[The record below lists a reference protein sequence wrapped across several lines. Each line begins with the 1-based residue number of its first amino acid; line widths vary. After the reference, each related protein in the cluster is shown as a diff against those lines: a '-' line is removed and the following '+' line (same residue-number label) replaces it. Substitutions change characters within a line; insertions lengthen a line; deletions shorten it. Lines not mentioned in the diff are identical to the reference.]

1 MSEVTASL
9 VKELRDK
16 TGAGMMDC
24 KNALVETNGNIEES
38 IDWLRKKGI
47 SGAEK
52 KSARVA
58 ADGVIAVSIN
68 TDAAALVEINSET
81 DFVSRNP
88 DFQKFAKNISEIA
101 LINGQTIEELKKAKY
116 LDSGK
121 SVEEAL
127 TDLIGL
133 IGENI
138 VLRRS
143 SLLKNANNNIFS
155 SYIHG
160 QVNEGLGKIGVILSL
175 ESNIDSDKI
184 KDLGKQ
190 IAMHIAASKP
200 MAISSDDVDPEVI
213 ERERSI
219 LVEQAKDSGKPDN
232 IIEKMVDG
240 RISKFFSEITLLD
253 QTWVID
259 GESKV
264 SKIIKDLEKDLSC
277 NILIK
282 DFKYFVLGE
291 GIEVD
296 KKDFATEVAEQINN

>member
-24 KNALVETNGNIEES
+24 KNALVETNANIEEAV
-38 IDWLRKKGI
+38 DWLRKKGI

-52 KSARVA
+52 KSSRVA
-58 ADGVIAVSIN
+58 ADGVITVSMN
-68 TDAAALVEINSET
+68 NEAAALVEINSET

-88 DFQKFAKNISEIA
+88 DFQNFARNISDIA
-101 LINGQTIEELKKAKY
+101 LLSGSTIEALKSAKY
-116 LDSGK
+116 TNSEK
-121 SVEEAL
+121 TVEESL

-138 VLRRS
+138 VLRRTY
-143 SLLKNANNNIFS
+143 LLSKSANSIFS

-160 QVNEGLGKIGVILSL
+160 QISEGLGKIGVIISI
-175 ESNIDSDKI
+175 ESNGDKDKI
-184 KDLGKQ
+184 NAFGKQ
-190 IAMHIAASKP
+190 LAMHIAASKP
-200 MAISSDDVDPEVI
+200 IAINSEGVDNTVI

-219 LVEQAKDSGKPDN
+219 LIEQAKDSGKPDN
-232 IIEKMVDG
+232 IIEKMVEG

-264 SKIIKDLEKDLSC
+264 SKILKDLENELSC
-277 NILIK
+277 SILIK
-282 DFKYFVLGE
+282 DFKYFILGE
-291 GIEVD
+291 GIEVE

>member
-143 SLLKNANNNIFS
+143 SLLKNTNNNIFS

-175 ESNIDSDKI
+175 ESNITSDKI
-184 KDLGKQ
+184 ENLGKQ
-190 IAMHIAASKP
+190 VAMHIAASKP

>member
-24 KNALVETNGNIEES
+24 KNALVESNANIEEA

-58 ADGVIAVSIN
+58 ADGVITVSVN
-68 TDAAALVEINSET
+68 NEAASLVEINSET

-88 DFQKFAKNISEIA
+88 DFQSFAKNISEIA
-101 LINGQTIEELKKAKY
+101 LLNGSSIEELKKAKY
-116 LDSGK
+116 TNSEK
-121 SVEEAL
+121 SVEDTL

-138 VLRRS
+138 VLRRTH
-143 SLLKNANNNIFS
+143 LLKKSENSIFA

-160 QVNEGLGKIGVILSL
+160 QINDGMGKIGVIISI
-175 ESNIDSDKI
+175 ESDGEKEKI
-184 KDLGKQ
+184 NEFGKQ
-190 IAMHIAASKP
+190 LAMHIAASKP
-200 MAISSDDVDPEVI
+200 IAISSDDVDPNVI
-213 ERERSI
+213 ERERNI
-219 LVEQAKDSGKPDN
+219 LIEQAKDSGKPDN
-232 IIEKMVDG
+232 IIEKMVEG

-253 QTWVID
+253 QTWVMD
-259 GESKV
+259 GESNV
-264 SKIIKDLEKDLSC
+264 SKILNDIEKKLSC

-282 DFKYFVLGE
+282 DFKYFILGE
-291 GIEVD
+291 GIEVE
-296 KKDFATEVAEQINN
+296 KKDFATEVAEQINS

>member
-58 ADGVIAVSIN
+58 ADGVVAVSIN

-88 DFQKFAKNISEIA
+88 DFQKFAKIISEIA

-200 MAISSDDVDPEVI
+200 MAISSDDVDPKVI

-264 SKIIKDLEKDLSC
+264 SKIIQDLEKDLSC

>member
-1 MSEVTASL
+1 MSEVTAAL

-24 KNALVETNGNIEES
+24 KNALVETNGNLEES

-58 ADGVIAVSIN
+58 ADGVVTVSVN
-68 TDAAALVEINSET
+68 SDAAALVEINSET

-88 DFQKFAKNISEIA
+88 DFQNFAKNISHIA
-101 LINGQTIEELKKAKY
+101 LSSGDSIEELKKAKY
-116 LDSGK
+116 LDSEK
-121 SVEEAL
+121 SVEETL

-138 VLRRS
+138 VLRRTHI
-143 SLLKNANNNIFS
+143 LKNTNNNIFS
-155 SYIHG
+155 SYLHG
-160 QVNEGLGKIGVILSL
+160 QINEGLGKIGVILSI
-175 ESNIDSDKI
+175 ESNGPIDKI
-184 KDLGKQ
+184 NELGKQ

-200 MAISSDDVDPEVI
+200 IAINSDDVDPKVI

-219 LVEQAKDSGKPDN
+219 LIEQAKESGKPDN
-232 IIEKMVDG
+232 IIEKMVEG
-240 RISKFFSEITLLD
+240 RISKFFSEITLMD
-253 QTWVID
+253 QIWVID

-264 SKIIKDLEKDLSC
+264 LKIISDAEKDLSC
-277 NILIK
+277 NIIIK
-282 DFKYFVLGE
+282 DFKYFILGE
-291 GIEVD
+291 GIEVE

>member
-1 MSEVTASL
+1 MSLITAAL

-38 IDWLRKKGI
+38 VDWLRKKGI

-58 ADGVIAVSIN
+58 ADGVVTVSVKN
-68 TDAAALVEINSET
+68 NAAALVEINSET

-88 DFQKFAKNISEIA
+88 DFQNFARNISIIA
-101 LINGQTIEELKKAKY
+101 LDSGANLEDLKKASY

-121 SVEEAL
+121 NVQETL

-138 VLRRS
+138 VLRRTF
-143 SLLKNANNNIFS
+143 LLNNVNGLFS

-160 QVNEGLGKIGVILSL
+160 QIDEGLGKIGVIVSI
-175 ESNIDSDKI
+175 ESNGDKI
-184 KDLGKQ
+184 KVSDFGKK

-200 MAISSDDVDPEVI
+200 VAISANDVDPTI
-213 ERERSI
+213 IQRERKV
-219 LVEQAKDSGKPDN
+219 LTEQAKNSGKPDN
-232 IIEKMVDG
+232 IIEKMVEG
-240 RISKFFSEITLLD
+240 RISKFFSEITLLE
-253 QTWVID
+253 QTWVMD

-264 SKIIKDLEKDLSC
+264 SQVIESIEKEISC
-277 NILIK
+277 NIVIK
-282 DFKYFVLGE
+282 DFKYFILGE
-291 GIEVD
+291 GIEVE
-296 KKDFATEVAEQINN
+296 KKDFAAEVAEQINS

>member
-1 MSEVTASL
+1 MSLITAAL

-38 IDWLRKKGI
+38 VDWLRKKGI

-58 ADGVIAVSIN
+58 ADGVVTVSIKN
-68 TDAAALVEINSET
+68 NAAALVEINSET

-88 DFQKFAKNISEIA
+88 DFQNFARNISIIA
-101 LINGQTIEELKKAKY
+101 LDSGANLEDLKKASY

-121 SVEEAL
+121 NVQETL

-138 VLRRS
+138 VLRRTV
-143 SLLKNANNNIFS
+143 LLNNVNGLFS

-160 QVNEGLGKIGVILSL
+160 QIDKGLGKIGVIVSI
-175 ESNIDSDKI
+175 ESNGDKI
-184 KDLGKQ
+184 KVSDFGKK

-200 MAISSDDVDPEVI
+200 VAISANDVDPTI
-213 ERERSI
+213 IQRERKV
-219 LVEQAKDSGKPDN
+219 LTEQAKNSGKPDN
-232 IIEKMVDG
+232 IIEKMVEG

-253 QTWVID
+253 QTWVMD

-264 SKIIKDLEKDLSC
+264 SKVIENYEKEVSC
-277 NILIK
+277 NIVVK
-282 DFKYFVLGE
+282 DFKYFILGD
-291 GIEVD
+291 GIEVET
-296 KKDFATEVAEQINN
+296 KDFATEVAETINS

>member
-143 SLLKNANNNIFS
+143 SLLKNLNNNNNVDEYVPAILLTTTETE
-155 SYIHG
+155 
-160 QVNEGLGKIGVILSL
+160 NEAIKINAKALGRL
-175 ESNIDSDKI
+175 
-184 KDLGKQ
+184 
-190 IAMHIAASKP
+190 
-200 MAISSDDVDPEVI
+200 
-213 ERERSI
+213 
-219 LVEQAKDSGKPDN
+219 
-232 IIEKMVDG
+232 
-240 RISKFFSEITLLD
+240 SEIALRLSALYAAKPATNNSSFCPLKLERNSSLSFLICSTISLDSTL
-253 QTWVID
+253 V
-259 GESKV
+259 
-264 SKIIKDLEKDLSC
+264 C
-277 NILIK
+277 
-282 DFKYFVLGE
+282 
-291 GIEVD
+291 
-296 KKDFATEVAEQINN
+296 AP

>member
-1 MSEVTASL
+1 MSLITAAL

-38 IDWLRKKGI
+38 VDWLRKKGI

-58 ADGVIAVSIN
+58 ADGVVTVSVKN
-68 TDAAALVEINSET
+68 NAAALVEINSET

-88 DFQKFAKNISEIA
+88 DFQNFAKNISIIA
-101 LINGQTIEELKKAKY
+101 LDSGANLEDLKKASY

-121 SVEEAL
+121 NVQETL

-138 VLRRS
+138 VLRRTF
-143 SLLKNANNNIFS
+143 LLNNVNGLFS

-160 QVNEGLGKIGVILSL
+160 QIDEGLGKIGVIVSI
-175 ESNIDSDKI
+175 ESNGDKI
-184 KDLGKQ
+184 KVSDFGKK

-200 MAISSDDVDPEVI
+200 VAISANDVDPTI
-213 ERERSI
+213 IQRERKV
-219 LVEQAKDSGKPDN
+219 LTEQAKNSGKPDN
-232 IIEKMVDG
+232 IIEKMVEG
-240 RISKFFSEITLLD
+240 RISKFFSEITLLE
-253 QTWVID
+253 QTWVMD

-264 SKIIKDLEKDLSC
+264 SQVIESIEKEISC
-277 NILIK
+277 NIVIK
-282 DFKYFVLGE
+282 DFKYFILGE
-291 GIEVD
+291 GIEVE
-296 KKDFATEVAEQINN
+296 KKDFAAEVAEQINS

>member
-1 MSEVTASL
+1 MSEVTAAL

-24 KNALVETNGNIEES
+24 KNALVETNGNLEES

-58 ADGVIAVSIN
+58 ADGVVTVSVN
-68 TDAAALVEINSET
+68 SDAAALVEINSET

-88 DFQKFAKNISEIA
+88 DFQNFAKNISHIA
-101 LINGQTIEELKKAKY
+101 LSSGDSIEELKKAKY
-116 LDSGK
+116 LDSEK
-121 SVEEAL
+121 SVEETL

-138 VLRRS
+138 VLRRTHI
-143 SLLKNANNNIFS
+143 LKNTNNNIFS
-155 SYIHG
+155 SYLHG
-160 QVNEGLGKIGVILSL
+160 QINEGLGKIGVILSI
-175 ESNIDSDKI
+175 ESNGPIDKI
-184 KDLGKQ
+184 NELGKQ

-200 MAISSDDVDPEVI
+200 MAINSDDVDPKVI

-219 LVEQAKDSGKPDN
+219 LIEQAKESGKPDN
-232 IIEKMVDG
+232 IIEKMVEG
-240 RISKFFSEITLLD
+240 RISKFFSEITLMD
-253 QTWVID
+253 QIWVID

-264 SKIIKDLEKDLSC
+264 LKIISDAEKDLSC
-277 NILIK
+277 NIIIK
-282 DFKYFVLGE
+282 DFKYFILGE
-291 GIEVD
+291 GIEVE

>member
-58 ADGVIAVSIN
+58 ADGVITVSIN

-143 SLLKNANNNIFS
+143 SLLKNINNNIFS

-200 MAISSDDVDPEVI
+200 MAISSDDLDPEVI

-264 SKIIKDLEKDLSC
+264 SKIIQDLEKDLSC

-291 GIEVD
+291 GIEVE

>member
-1 MSEVTASL
+1 MSLITAAL

-38 IDWLRKKGI
+38 VDWLRKKGI

-52 KSARVA
+52 KSARTA
-58 ADGVIAVSIN
+58 ADGVVTVSFSEN
-68 TDAAALVEINSET
+68 AAALVEINSET

-88 DFQKFAKNISEIA
+88 DFQKFAKNVSSIA
-101 LINGQTIEELKKAKY
+101 LNSGSNLDELKNAKY

-121 SVEEAL
+121 TVKDAL

-138 VLRRS
+138 VIRRTVLFNS
-143 SLLKNANNNIFS
+143 STNILS

-160 QVNEGLGKIGVILSL
+160 QIDEGLGKIGVILSI
-175 ESNIDSDKI
+175 ESNGDVEKI
-184 KDLGKQ
+184 KELGKKL
-190 IAMHIAASKP
+190 AMHIAASKP
-200 MAISSDDVDPEVI
+200 VAISSKDVDPSI
-213 ERERSI
+213 IDRERKI
-219 LVEQAKDSGKPDN
+219 LIEQAKDSGKPDN
-232 IIEKMVDG
+232 IIEKMVEG

-253 QTWVID
+253 QTWVMD

-264 SKIIKDLEKDLSC
+264 SKVIENIEKEISC
-277 NILIK
+277 NIVIK
-282 DFKYFVLGE
+282 DFKYFILGE
-291 GIEVD
+291 GIEIET
-296 KKDFATEVAEQINN
+296 KDFATEVAETINS

>member
-24 KNALVETNGNIEES
+24 KNALVETKGNIEES

-68 TDAAALVEINSET
+68 TDAATLVEINSET

-101 LINGQTIEELKKAKY
+101 LLHGQTIEELKKAKY

-143 SLLKNANNNIFS
+143 SLLKNTNNNIFS

-175 ESNIDSDKI
+175 ETNITSDKI
-184 KDLGKQ
+184 EDLGKQ